1 MQPAGRFSGKTK
13 MQECRNA
20 GMRMCAGTQEHR
32 RAGKR
37 SCRKRRTAKLREDAE
52 AQEHRRAGKRS
63 CRKRRTA
70 KLREAVKAQER
81 RTRSVKT
88 EMEVSDESGMV
99 AEGALQGL

>member
-1 MQPAGRFSGKTK
+1 
-13 MQECRNA
+13 MQECE
-20 GMRMCAGTQEHR
+20 CAQGRRSIAEQESGA
-32 RAGKR
+32 AGKR
-37 SCRKRRTAKLREDAE
+37 
-52 AQEHRRAGKRS
+52 G
-63 CRKRRTA
+63 TA

>member
-20 GMRMCAGTQEHR
+20 NVRGGAGASQ
-32 RAGKR
+32 
-37 SCRKRRTAKLREDAE
+37 SRKAELREN
-52 AQEHRRAGKRS
+52 AGLQN
-63 CRKRRTA
+63 CGTA

-81 RTRSVKT
+81 CTRSVKT